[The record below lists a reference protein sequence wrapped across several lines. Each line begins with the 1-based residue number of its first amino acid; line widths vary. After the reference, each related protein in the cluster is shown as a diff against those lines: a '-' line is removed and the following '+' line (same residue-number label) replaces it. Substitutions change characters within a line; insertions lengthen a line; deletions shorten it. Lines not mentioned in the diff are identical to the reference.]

1 MSSRFRLTLLLV
13 SAPLVLLIVIGGF
26 LSKASARGDTA
37 FAHLKVFDDV
47 TTLVL
52 QNYVE
57 SVDSDHIMK
66 GAMQGLAE
74 GLDPDSAYLTSA
86 QVATFTRTEGQPTGS
101 VGLELTRQYYL
112 RVIAARDGSPAA
124 KAGLRPGD
132 LIRAIDDTPTR
143 DLSVLVGS
151 RLLRGAP
158 GSKVTL
164 TIIRGNAME
173 PHTVE
178 LTRETPGP
186 VTTTGQPIRPGIG
199 LVRVP
204 SFTPATTGEL
214 REQVSRLTRDGATRV
229 LIDLRGTAEGAIDDG
244 IAAARLFVGSGVLAI
259 RESRSAAEAKGT
271 NKTPIESSPGD
282 GTFQVPVTI
291 LSDIG
296 TSGAAEVFSAA
307 LLGNGRATL
316 VGEHTSGRAALQEL
330 VKLPDGS
337 GLWLSTTRF
346 LTPKEAPIHEKGLTP
361 DVLVESPDVEFG
373 APMPTAD
380 PILDKAL
387 EPVAQKPAA

>member
-1 MSSRFRLTLLLV
+1 MSSRFRLTLLFV
-13 SAPLVLLIVIGGF
+13 SAPLVLLVVIGGF
-26 LSKASARGDTA
+26 LSKASARDDTA
-37 FAHLKVFDDV
+37 FAHLKVFEDV

-74 GLDPDSAYLTSA
+74 GLDPDSAYLTTA
-86 QVATFTRTEGQPTGS
+86 QVASFARPDAQPAGA

-112 RVIAARDGSPAA
+112 RVIAAREGSPAA

-132 LIRAIDDTPTR
+132 LIRAIDDKPTR
-143 DLSVLVGS
+143 DLSVLVGA

-164 TIIRGNAME
+164 TVIRGNAAE
-173 PHTVE
+173 SHTVE
-178 LTRETPGP
+178 LTREALGP
-186 VTTTGQPIRPGIG
+186 LHATSRPIRPGVG

-204 SFTPATTGEL
+204 SFTPATANEV
-214 REQVSRLTRDGATRV
+214 REQVAALTRDGATRV
-229 LIDLRGTAEGAIDDG
+229 LIDLRGTAEGGIDDG
-244 IAAARLFVGSGVLAI
+244 IATARLFVGSGVLAT
-259 RESRSAAEAKGT
+259 RETRAG
-271 NKTPIESSPGD
+271 KTPIEAAPGD
-282 GTFQVPVTI
+282 GSLQVPVTI
-291 LSDIG
+291 LTDIG

-316 VGEHTSGRAALQEL
+316 VGEHTGGRAALQEL

-346 LTPKEAPIHEKGLTP
+346 LTPKDAPIHEKGLTP
-361 DVLVESPDVEFG
+361 DVPVEAPDVEFG

>member
-13 SAPLVLLIVIGGF
+13 SAPLVLLVVIGGF
-26 LSKASARGDTA
+26 LSKASARDDTA
-37 FAHLKVFDDV
+37 FAHLKVFEDV

-74 GLDPDSAYLTSA
+74 GLDPDSAYVTSA
-86 QVATFTRTEGQPTGS
+86 QVATFTRTDGQPTGA

-112 RVIAARDGSPAA
+112 RVIAAREGSPAA

-132 LIRAIDDTPTR
+132 LIRAIDDKPTR

-164 TIIRGNAME
+164 TVIRGNAAE

-178 LTRETPGP
+178 LTREALAPLHATSR
-186 VTTTGQPIRPGIG
+186 PIRPGIG

-204 SFTPATTGEL
+204 AFTPGTANEL
-214 REQVSRLTRDGATRV
+214 REQVSALTRDGATRV
-229 LIDLRGTAEGAIDDG
+229 LIDLRGTAEGGLDDG
-244 IAAARLFVGSGVLAI
+244 IAAARLFVGAGVLAT
-259 RESRSAAEAKGT
+259 RETRAG
-271 NKTPIESSPGD
+271 KTPIAAAPGD
-282 GTFQVPVTI
+282 GALQVPVTI
-291 LSDIG
+291 LSDVG
-296 TSGAAEVFSAA
+296 TTGAAEVFSAA

-316 VGEHTSGRAALQEL
+316 VGEHTGGRAALQEM

-346 LTPKEAPIHEKGLTP
+346 LTPKDAPIHEKGLTP
-361 DVLVESPDVEFG
+361 DVPVEAPDVEFG
-373 APMPTAD
+373 APPPSAD
-380 PILDKAL
+380 PILEKAL